1 MQVDIV
7 PREERDEGL
16 RPGGSMSMP
25 GPMGYWPPG
34 QPGPMGS
41 EEAQPSMSV
50 QAQQPQQF
58 PQVLPSMGPRP
69 GMQMD
74 PSVMQVVH
82 LSVGCHLNEFV
93 WRCILAAGIRCYRA
107 RL

>member
-1 MQVDIV
+1 
-7 PREERDEGL
+7 
-16 RPGGSMSMP
+16 MP

-82 LSVGCHLNEFV
+82 LSVGLTSLSLCGDAF
-93 WRCILAAGIRCYRA
+93 WQLASDVIVQG
-107 RL
+107 

>member
-1 MQVDIV
+1 
-7 PREERDEGL
+7 
-16 RPGGSMSMP
+16 MP

-41 EEAQPSMSV
+41 EEVQPSMSS

-69 GMQMD
+69 GRQMD

-82 LSVGCHLNEFV
+82 LSVVCHLSELV
-93 WRCILAAGIRCYRA
+93 WRGILAAGIRCHRA